1 MRAFAFASAIS
12 LASIAVPSAGAPPR
26 RVASLNL
33 CTDELLLLL
42 GEPRQ
47 IVSVTHLG
55 RNPAETPLWRAGRAY
70 PDNDGSLASLAGL
83 RPDLVLTMGG
93 GGRDRTGV
101 AARLG
106 MRMLDLP
113 YPQSLGDVETS
124 VARVAAALGREQR
137 GRVLLDSIARLKRA
151 APAVS
156 ADTIWLGGAGRSV
169 AATGLAADWMRLAGL
184 RQRPLRGDRVSLE
197 QLLVHPPAVL
207 LRSDYRQG
215 QYSSEQR
222 WLSHPLAARAKA
234 GRTLATDGRLWTC
247 MGPLMAGEI
256 ARLRKAAAP

>member
-12 LASIAVPSAGAPPR
+12 LAALAVPAAGAPPR

-47 IVSVTHLG
+47 IASVTHLAQ
-55 RNPAETPLWRAGRAY
+55 NPAETPLWRSARAY
-70 PDNDGSLASLAGL
+70 PRNDGSLASLAGL

-93 GGRDRTGV
+93 GVRDHMGV

-106 MRMLDLP
+106 MKMLDLP
-113 YPQSLGDVETS
+113 YPQRLGDVEAS
-124 VARVAAALGREQR
+124 VSRVAAALGRVER
-137 GRVLLDSIARLKRA
+137 GRAILSVFARLRRSAPRA
-151 APAVS
+151 A
-156 ADTIWLGGAGRSV
+156 ADSIWLGGGGRSV

-184 RQRPLRGDRVSLE
+184 AQRPLRGDRVSLE
-197 QLLVHPPAVL
+197 QLLVRPPAVL

-256 ARLRKAAAP
+256 ERLRKAAAR